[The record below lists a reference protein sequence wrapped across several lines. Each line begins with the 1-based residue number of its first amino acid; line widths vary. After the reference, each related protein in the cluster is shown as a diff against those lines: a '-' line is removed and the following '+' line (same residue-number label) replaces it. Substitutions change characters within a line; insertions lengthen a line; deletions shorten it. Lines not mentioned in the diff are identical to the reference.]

1 MTHSVHFDIRI
12 DGNPA
17 GFIEQLADFRQALEK
32 QGIKTTG
39 TGDQLTDKDR
49 FAMGVFCQVLD
60 KALCDSTDPELVQK
74 LKRFAELPGEF
85 TRSPGAG
92 AYGERPLTSR
102 SITVLT
108 LKRRQHERQNER
120 TNGAENG

>member
-85 TRSPGAG
+85 TRAG
-92 AYGERPLTSR
+92 VFVEGNKLVIHLEDYTWE
-102 SITVLT
+102 
-108 LKRRQHERQNER
+108 LKAVR
-120 TNGAENG
+120 TRGGT